1 MTRRAYFLLEL
12 LLWFSAPLVFLGFY
26 VLRFRHPPVVILEH
40 LYPVALAAG
49 LALLIKAL
57 LYRLQAP
64 RTVVQAWYSVLYVS
78 LLSLALVYYSLVLI
92 GLRSWGKVVSEELIG
107 AYARQASGLCEAMGL
122 SYPAVIAGALLAW
135 LLMVLLHF
143 GVARRFEPA
152 APAGSDQRNRGL
164 VTLLMLCLGLL
175 FSYRLYDYLI
185 QEHSRSSEPF
195 SLTLHSG
202 KVSVGKVDRTIV
214 YNARFDQQESV
225 ARANYRP
232 AQDATRRNVIMIV
245 ADGLRADHTQPYGYA
260 RRTTPYLQQQVT
272 LGQLEKF
279 DKVHSM
285 CSESNCSMAAL
296 LSSRPI
302 ERLPSQPF
310 TLSQVL
316 QLHGYAT
323 VMILGGDQTNYYN
336 KRSLFGRVDSY
347 FDGSM
352 ADGYYMNDDSFVA
365 VQTAKLPPWDGKPT
379 MMQFHLMSAH
389 LLGKRLD
396 AYRTFT
402 PSASYARI
410 PESSPQPKF
419 TNFYDNGVVQY
430 DDFVR
435 QILASLRAKN
445 YLDDA
450 IVIITSD
457 HGESLGERGLMAH
470 ANGVHQPVLH
480 IPLLIAGLEPVPP
493 APGKP
498 FISQMDIAPT
508 ILKQLGMPIPV
519 TWSGTPIRAL
529 QAAGKNLAL
538 SHFHMYDVAGVFD
551 GRQTGPQWKYWVNR
565 HTKEEFVYDLASD
578 PQELNNVPWQAPAA
592 LKAEWRKSTLPDVP

>member
-12 LLWFSAPLVFLGFY
+12 LMWFSAPLVFLAFY
-26 VLRFRHPPVVILEH
+26 VLRFRHPPIVVVEH
-40 LYPVALAAG
+40 LYPVALTAG

-57 LYRLQAP
+57 LYRMQAP
-64 RTVVQAWYSVLYVS
+64 RSAVQALFSVFYVS

-92 GLRSWGKVVSEELIG
+92 GLRSWGKVISEELIG

-122 SYPAVIAGALLAW
+122 SYPAVIGGALVAW
-135 LLMVLLHF
+135 LLMVVLHI
-143 GVARRFEPA
+143 GVARRFEPRPPEA
-152 APAGSDQRNRGL
+152 AHRPKGL
-164 VTLLMLCLGLL
+164 ITVLLLCVALL
-175 FSYRLYDYLI
+175 LSYRLYDYLI

-214 YNARFDQQESV
+214 YNARFDQQESA
-225 ARANYRP
+225 ARTHYRP
-232 AQDATRRNVIMIV
+232 APDAQRRNVIMIV
-245 ADGLRADHTQPYGYA
+245 ADGLRADHLQPYGYA
-260 RRTTPYLQQQVT
+260 RRTTPYLQEQVT
-272 LGQLEKF
+272 LGELEKF
-279 DKVHSM
+279 DNVHSM

-302 ERLPSQPF
+302 ERLPSEPF

-336 KRSLFGRVDSY
+336 KRSLFGKVDSY

-365 VQTAKLPPWDGKPT
+365 VQTAKLPQWDGKPT

-396 AYRTFT
+396 AYRTFV

-410 PESSPQPKF
+410 PESRPLPKF

-435 QILASLRAKN
+435 QILASLRAKK
-445 YLDDA
+445 YLDNA

-470 ANGVHQPVLH
+470 ANGVHEPVLH
-480 IPLLIAGLEPVPP
+480 IPLLVAGLAPSPPP
-493 APGKP
+493 AGKP

-508 ILKQLGMPIPV
+508 ILKELGMPIPV

-529 QAAGKNLAL
+529 QAAGKNTALA
-538 SHFHMYDVAGVFD
+538 HFQMYDVAGVFD
-551 GRQTGPQWKYWVNR
+551 GRQAGPQWKYWVNR

-578 PQELNNVPWQAPAA
+578 PHELNSVPWHAPAA